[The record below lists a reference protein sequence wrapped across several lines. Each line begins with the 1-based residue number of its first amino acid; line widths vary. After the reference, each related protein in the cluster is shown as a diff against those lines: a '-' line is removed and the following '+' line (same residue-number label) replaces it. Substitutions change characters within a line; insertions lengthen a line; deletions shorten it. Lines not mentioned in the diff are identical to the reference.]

1 MDSVLAYCLNFS
13 QVFIEMLFRCVALIP
28 CRWNFIDSILF
39 FFFFIGDRLPLVED
53 MPGRFRKILLRY
65 RRIEQRLHDGDL
77 DEKVLALLN
86 RRNLRIPDNV
96 PVYLTED
103 PANAK
108 RFKMIEDEEN
118 ILNGG
123 SRG

>member
-1 MDSVLAYCLNFS
+1 
-13 QVFIEMLFRCVALIP
+13 
-28 CRWNFIDSILF
+28 
-39 FFFFIGDRLPLVED
+39 

-77 DEKVLALLN
+77 GEKVLALLN